1 MGTNIY
7 AGEPSAEGLENLEEE
22 VKEESPK
29 QDEVSTKGNDTTGD
43 E

>member
-22 VKEESPK
+22 VKEEVKEEPETEQK
-29 QDEVSTKGNDTTGD
+29 
-43 E
+43 